1 MEADDDTR
9 TTGAR
14 VRQIRKARRKSLR
27 VVAGLAGISAG
38 HLSRIENGERALDRR
53 SLIVGLAN
61 ALEIAPSEITAL
73 PVPAPVDGDTD
84 AAVRAVRTAL
94 IAAGRHRF
102 RGEPVPVDV
111 LRSRVAQIRETRR
124 LCGFSAVGQQLPG
137 LIRDIH
143 ATIAAG
149 RDVKT
154 LVELAVTVHVH
165 VTLMWLRDAGASVDL
180 RWQAA
185 ALAQGLAE
193 QLGDGTSLGVA
204 AYGSANALLAAGS
217 FELADA
223 ELDAVTLPPTTTET
237 AGMIGMVTMTRSLIA
252 SADQRPADV
261 EPPMV
266 AARDLAERFGEPGDE
281 DRLGF
286 GFGPTNVG
294 LWEMA
299 LALESDEPDRA
310 VSLGQSIQPERHPFT
325 TRQSQY
331 WLDYGRALARVRQR
345 DAAVMALRKAERL
358 FPARVHRS
366 PFARDVI
373 AELIA
378 HAKRDAVG
386 RELRG
391 MAYRTG
397 LPV

>member
-1 MEADDDTR
+1 M
-9 TTGAR
+9 GAR
-14 VRQIRKARRKSLR
+14 VRQIRRSRRKSLR

-38 HLSRIENGERALDRR
+38 HLSRIENGQRALDRR
-53 SLIVGLAN
+53 SLIVALAN
-61 ALEIAPSEITAL
+61 ALEIAPSELTAL

-84 AAVRAVRTAL
+84 AAVGAVRTAL
-94 IAAGRHRF
+94 IAASRHRF
-102 RGEPVPVDV
+102 RGEPVPVGV
-111 LRSRVAQIRETRR
+111 LQARVAQIRETRR
-124 LCGFSAVGQQLPG
+124 LCGFATVGQQLPE

-143 ATIAAG
+143 LAIDTG
-149 RDVKT
+149 REVKA
-154 LVELAVTVHVH
+154 LVELAVTMHVH
-165 VTLMWLRDAGASVDL
+165 VSLMWLRDAGASVDL

-185 ALAQGLAE
+185 ALAQELAE
-193 QLGDGTSLGVA
+193 RLADPTSLGVA
-204 AYGSANALLAAGS
+204 AYGSANALFAAGS
-217 FELADA
+217 FELAEA
-223 ELDAVTLPPTTTET
+223 ELDAVTLPPTNAET

-252 SADQRPADV
+252 SADQRPGDV
-261 EPPMV
+261 RAPMQV
-266 AARDLAERFGEPGDE
+266 ARDLAERFGEPEDH

-299 LALESDEPDRA
+299 LALESDDPDRA
-310 VSLGQSIQPERHPFT
+310 VSLAHSIQPERHPFT

-331 WLDYGRALARVRQR
+331 WIDYGRALARVRR
-345 DAAVMALRKAERL
+345 RNAAVMALRKAERL

-366 PFARDVI
+366 PFAREVI
-373 AELIA
+373 AELVA

-391 MAYRTG
+391 MAYRVG